1 VIKDGSSI
9 TNNVGGS
16 AGVEAVAGAAGAAAF
31 PLFCGARGLAIATE
45 ALTTPLGDSD

>member
-16 AGVEAVAGAAGAAAF
+16 AGVEAVAGAAAF

-45 ALTTPLGDSD
+45 ALTTPLGGSD